1 MCSRGCYEESTMIFR
16 KSSNLVEGTSLEDMR
31 LDELPEA
38 LTRTFELLEDDVLVI
53 DNDDAPIFQSEGI
66 ASLNILK
73 DSVLYGDEILAI
85 VRAVRRT
92 GKPHQGIVE
101 IARGPI
107 GEGKRKIK
115 IAVTTL
121 DEDTTLILIND
132 ESEKSRVDA
141 IRRDFIANISH
152 ELKTPIGA
160 LSLLSEAISQ
170 AKDEPEAMERF
181 ASRIKAEAK
190 RLEDLVKEI
199 INLSRLQGEDPL
211 TDPHPVELHEVVREA
226 ISQAETSAE
235 ARSIDVINQSGKSV
249 EAWVRGDRDQL
260 IMAVHNL
267 IENAINYSPERT
279 RVAVEVK
286 RIDGLVEIDV
296 VDQGIGIKE
305 EDLERIF
312 ERFYRVDP
320 ARSRETG
327 GTGLGL
333 SIVKH
338 VAQNHGGE
346 VKVWS
351 KVGVGS
357 TFALRLPEVD
367 PDSMEENRK

>member
-1 MCSRGCYEESTMIFR
+1 MIFR
-16 KSSNLVEGTSLEDMR
+16 KSPFTDDEDLTSNQGV
-31 LDELPEA
+31 LPEA
-38 LTRTFELLEDDVLVI
+38 LLRTFELLEDDVLVI
-53 DNDDAPIFQSEGI
+53 DNDGVPIFQSEGI
-66 ASLNILK
+66 PTLNIVK
-73 DSVLYGDEILAI
+73 DAHLVGDEILAI

-92 GKPHQGIVE
+92 GKSHQGMVE
-101 IARGPI
+101 IPRGPI
-107 GEGKRKIK
+107 GQGKRNIR
-115 IAVTTL
+115 IAVTSL
-121 DEDTTLILIND
+121 DEDSILLLIND

-160 LSLLSEAISQ
+160 LSLLSEAITQ

-181 ASRIKAEAK
+181 ASRIKSEAK

-199 INLSRLQGEDPL
+199 INLSRLQGDDPL
-211 TDPHPVELHEVVREA
+211 TDPHPVEVGEVVLEA
-226 ISQAETSAE
+226 MSQAETSAE
-235 ARSIDVINQSGKSV
+235 ARSIDVESQGAKSE
-249 EAWVRGDRDQL
+249 EAWVLGDRDQL

-279 RVAVEVK
+279 RVVVEMKRVHGVVEV
-286 RIDGLVEIDV
+286 DV
-296 VDQGIGIKE
+296 IDQGIGIKD
-305 EDLERIF
+305 EDVDRIF

-357 TFALRLPEVD
+357 TFALRLPAID
-367 PDSMEENRK
+367 PAMWDETQKGER

>member
-1 MCSRGCYEESTMIFR
+1 MIFR
-16 KSSNLVEGTSLEDMR
+16 KGTTLREGDATEFGIDASLANL
-31 LDELPEA
+31 LPDA
-38 LTRTFELLEDDVLVI
+38 LIRIFELLEDEVLVI
-53 DNDDAPIFQSEGI
+53 DNDDAPIFQSQGI
-66 ASLNILK
+66 ATLNILK
-73 DSVLYGDEILAI
+73 DSRLDGDEILAI

-92 GKPHQGIVE
+92 GKPQQGMVE

-107 GEGKRKIK
+107 GQGKRRIK
-115 IAVTTL
+115 IAVTAL
-121 DEDTTLILIND
+121 DPDTTLLLIND
-132 ESEKSRVDA
+132 ESEKARVDA

-181 ASRIKAEAK
+181 ASRIKSEAK

-211 TDPHPVELHEVVREA
+211 MDPHPVEMNEVVREA
-226 ISQAETSAE
+226 MSQAETSAE
-235 ARSIDVINQSGKSV
+235 ARNIDVVQEGDRGGGGES
-249 EAWVRGDRDQL
+249 WVLGDRDQL

-279 RVAVEVK
+279 RVAVQVK
-286 RIDGLVEIDV
+286 DVGGLVEVDV
-296 VDQGIGIKE
+296 IDQGIGIKD

-346 VKVWS
+346 VNVWS

-357 TFALRLPEVD
+357 TFALRLPAL
-367 PDSMEENRK
+367 DSRTWEEGQGVER

>member
-1 MCSRGCYEESTMIFR
+1 LI
-16 KSSNLVEGTSLEDMR
+16 
-31 LDELPEA
+31 
-38 LTRTFELLEDDVLVI
+38 
-53 DNDDAPIFQSEGI
+53 
-66 ASLNILK
+66 
-73 DSVLYGDEILAI
+73 EI
-85 VRAVRRT
+85 
-92 GKPHQGIVE
+92 P
-101 IARGPI
+101 RGPF
-107 GEGKRKIK
+107 GKGKRKIK
-115 IAVTTL
+115 IAVTSL
-121 DEDTTLILIND
+121 DEDSILILIND
-132 ESEKSRVDA
+132 ESEKARVDA

-170 AKDEPEAMERF
+170 AKDDPEAMERF
-181 ASRIKAEAK
+181 ANRIKSEAK
-190 RLEDLVKEI
+190 RLEDLVREI

-211 TDPHPVELHEVVREA
+211 TDPHPIEMGAVVNEA
-226 ISQAETSAE
+226 IAQAETNAE
-235 ARSIDVINQSGKSV
+235 SRQITVERGDKH
-249 EAWVRGDRDQL
+249 EAWVLGDRQQL

-267 IENAINYSPERT
+267 VENAINYSPEGT
-279 RVAVEVK
+279 RVSVELKSVGDV
-286 RIDGLVEIDV
+286 IEVDV

-305 EDLERIF
+305 TDLERIF

-351 KVGVGS
+351 KIGVGS
-357 TFALRLPEVD
+357 TFALRLPSVD
-367 PDSMEENRK
+367 PASIESGERS

>member
-1 MCSRGCYEESTMIFR
+1 MIFR
-16 KSSNLVEGTSLEDMR
+16 KGAEVEISESPDSSTVKQ
-31 LDELPEA
+31 LPEA
-38 LTRTFELLEDDVLVI
+38 LLRTFELLEDEVLVV
-53 DNDDAPIFQSEGI
+53 DTEDSPIFQSSGI
-66 ASLNILK
+66 SSLNIVREGRLE
-73 DSVLYGDEILAI
+73 GDEILAI
-85 VRAVRRT
+85 ARAVRRT
-92 GKPHQGIVE
+92 GKPHQGMIE
-101 IARGPI
+101 IPRGPI
-107 GEGKRKIK
+107 GQGRRKIK
-115 IAVTTL
+115 IAVTSL
-121 DEDTTLILIND
+121 DEDRIIILIND

-170 AKDEPEAMERF
+170 AKDDPAAMERF
-181 ASRIKAEAK
+181 ASRIKSEAK
-190 RLEDLVKEI
+190 RLEDLVREI

-211 TDPHPVELHEVVREA
+211 SDPHPIEMGEVVKEA

-235 ARSIDVINQSGKSV
+235 ARNIDVLRSDKR
-249 EAWVRGDRDQL
+249 EAWVLGDRDQL

-267 IENAINYSPERT
+267 IENAINYSPEGT
-279 RVAVEVK
+279 KVAIEVK
-286 RIDGLVEIDV
+286 IDDSIVEIDV
-296 VDQGIGIKE
+296 IDQGIGIKE
-305 EDLERIF
+305 DDLERIF

-357 TFALRLPEVD
+357 TFALRLPSIDRVSSEI
-367 PDSMEENRK
+367 

>member
-1 MCSRGCYEESTMIFR
+1 MIFR
-16 KSSNLVEGTSLEDMR
+16 KSSETD
-31 LDELPEA
+31 LDDVKASSTTPLPES
-38 LTRTFELLEDDVLVI
+38 LLHTFELLEDEVIVI
-53 DNDDAPIFQSEGI
+53 DTEDYPLFQSPGI
-66 ASLNILK
+66 ASLNIIREGH
-73 DSVLYGDEILAI
+73 LYGDEILAI

-92 GKPHQGIVE
+92 GKSPQGIVE
-101 IARGPI
+101 IPRGPI
-107 GEGKRKIK
+107 GQGKRKIK
-115 IAVTTL
+115 IAVAAL

-170 AKDEPEAMERF
+170 AKDDPEAMERF
-181 ASRIKAEAK
+181 ASRIKSEAR

-211 TDPHPVELHEVVREA
+211 MDPHPVEMGEVVNEA

-235 ARSIDVINQSGKSV
+235 ARNIDVIRSDKKEG
-249 EAWVRGDRDQL
+249 WVLGDRDQL

-267 IENAINYSPERT
+267 IENAINYSPEGT
-279 RVAVEVK
+279 RVSVEVK
-286 RIDGLVEIDV
+286 PIDGLVEIDV

-305 EDLERIF
+305 EDVDRIF

-338 VAQNHGGE
+338 VAQNHGGD

-357 TFALRLPEVD
+357 TFALRFPRLD
-367 PDSMEENRK
+367 PLSEAGR

>member
-1 MCSRGCYEESTMIFR
+1 
-16 KSSNLVEGTSLEDMR
+16 
-31 LDELPEA
+31 
-38 LTRTFELLEDDVLVI
+38 
-53 DNDDAPIFQSEGI
+53 
-66 ASLNILK
+66 
-73 DSVLYGDEILAI
+73 
-85 VRAVRRT
+85 
-92 GKPHQGIVE
+92 
-101 IARGPI
+101 
-107 GEGKRKIK
+107 
-115 IAVTTL
+115 L
-121 DEDTTLILIND
+121 DEDLILILIND

-170 AKDEPEAMERF
+170 AKDDPAAMERF
-181 ASRIKAEAK
+181 ASRIKSEAK
-190 RLEDLVKEI
+190 RLEDLVREI

-211 TDPHPVELHEVVREA
+211 TDPHPIEMGEVVDQA
-226 ISQAETSAE
+226 IAQAETNAE
-235 ARSIDVINQSGKSV
+235 SRQIHVERSDQI
-249 EAWVRGDRDQL
+249 EAWVLGDREQL

-267 IENAINYSPERT
+267 VENAINYSPEGT
-279 RVAVEVK
+279 RVSVELKVMS
-286 RIDGLVEIDV
+286 GLVEVDV

-338 VAQNHGGE
+338 VALNHGGE

-357 TFALRLPEVD
+357 TFALRLPGVEHQTSELEV
-367 PDSMEENRK
+367 

>member
-1 MCSRGCYEESTMIFR
+1 MIFR
-16 KSSNLVEGTSLEDMR
+16 KSQTVESEEIRNLDGAV
-31 LDELPEA
+31 LPDA
-38 LTRTFELLEDDVLVI
+38 LLRIFELLEDDVLVI
-53 DNDDAPIFQSEGI
+53 DTEDSPIFQSPGI
-66 ASLNILK
+66 STLNILK
-73 DSVLYGDEILAI
+73 DSRLDGDEILAI

-92 GKPHQGIVE
+92 RAPHQGLIE
-101 IARGPI
+101 IPRGPF
-107 GEGKRKIK
+107 GKGKRKIK
-115 IAVTTL
+115 IAVTSL
-121 DEDTTLILIND
+121 DEDSILILIND
-132 ESEKSRVDA
+132 ESEKARVDA

-170 AKDEPEAMERF
+170 AKDDPEAMERF
-181 ASRIKAEAK
+181 ANRIKSEAK
-190 RLEDLVKEI
+190 RLEDLVREI

-211 TDPHPVELHEVVREA
+211 TDPHPIEMGAVVNEA
-226 ISQAETSAE
+226 IAQAETNAE
-235 ARSIDVINQSGKSV
+235 SRQITVERGDKH
-249 EAWVRGDRDQL
+249 EAWVLGDRQQL

-267 IENAINYSPERT
+267 VENAINYSPEGT
-279 RVAVEVK
+279 RVSVELKSVGDV
-286 RIDGLVEIDV
+286 IEVDV

-305 EDLERIF
+305 TDLERIF

-320 ARSRETG
+320 ARSRVTG

-351 KVGVGS
+351 KIGVGS
-357 TFALRLPEVD
+357 TFALRLPSVD
-367 PDSMEENRK
+367 PASIESGERS

>member
-1 MCSRGCYEESTMIFR
+1 MIFR
-16 KSSNLVEGTSLEDMR
+16 KSQTVESGEIRNLDGAV
-31 LDELPEA
+31 LPDA
-38 LTRTFELLEDDVLVI
+38 LLRIFELLEDDVLVI
-53 DNDDAPIFQSEGI
+53 DTEDSPIFQSPGI
-66 ASLNILK
+66 STLNILK
-73 DSVLYGDEILAI
+73 DSRLDGDEILAI

-92 GKPHQGIVE
+92 RAPHQGLIE
-101 IARGPI
+101 IPRGPF
-107 GEGKRKIK
+107 GKGKRKIK
-115 IAVTTL
+115 IAVTSL
-121 DEDTTLILIND
+121 DEDSILILIND
-132 ESEKSRVDA
+132 ESEKARVDA

-170 AKDEPEAMERF
+170 AKDDPEAMERF
-181 ASRIKAEAK
+181 ANRIKSEAK
-190 RLEDLVKEI
+190 RLEDLVREI

-211 TDPHPVELHEVVREA
+211 TDPHPIEMGAVVNEA
-226 ISQAETSAE
+226 IAQAETNAE
-235 ARSIDVINQSGKSV
+235 SRQITVERGDKH
-249 EAWVRGDRDQL
+249 EAWVLGDRQQL

-267 IENAINYSPERT
+267 VENAINYSPEGT
-279 RVAVEVK
+279 RVSVELKSVG
-286 RIDGLVEIDV
+286 DVLEVDV

-305 EDLERIF
+305 TDLERIF

-351 KVGVGS
+351 KIGVGS
-357 TFALRLPEVD
+357 TFALRLPSVD
-367 PDSMEENRK
+367 PASIESGERS

>member
-1 MCSRGCYEESTMIFR
+1 MIFR
-16 KSSNLVEGTSLEDMR
+16 KGAEVEISESPDSSTVKQ
-31 LDELPEA
+31 LPEA
-38 LTRTFELLEDDVLVI
+38 LLRTFELLEDEVLVV
-53 DNDDAPIFQSEGI
+53 DTEDSPIFQSSGI
-66 ASLNILK
+66 SSLNIVREGRLE
-73 DSVLYGDEILAI
+73 GDEILAI

-92 GKPHQGIVE
+92 GKPHQGMIE
-101 IARGPI
+101 IPRGPI
-107 GEGKRKIK
+107 GQGRRKIK
-115 IAVTTL
+115 IAVTSL
-121 DEDTTLILIND
+121 DEDSILILIND

-170 AKDEPEAMERF
+170 AKDDPAAMERF
-181 ASRIKAEAK
+181 ASRIKSEAK
-190 RLEDLVKEI
+190 RLEDLVREI

-211 TDPHPVELHEVVREA
+211 SDPHPIEMGEVVKEA

-235 ARSIDVINQSGKSV
+235 ARNIDVLRSDKR
-249 EAWVRGDRDQL
+249 EAWVLGDRDQL

-267 IENAINYSPERT
+267 IENAINYSPEGT
-279 RVAVEVK
+279 KVAVEVK
-286 RIDGLVEIDV
+286 IDDSIVEIDV
-296 VDQGIGIKE
+296 IDQGIGIKE
-305 EDLERIF
+305 DDLERIF

-357 TFALRLPEVD
+357 TFALRLPSIDRVSSEI
-367 PDSMEENRK
+367 